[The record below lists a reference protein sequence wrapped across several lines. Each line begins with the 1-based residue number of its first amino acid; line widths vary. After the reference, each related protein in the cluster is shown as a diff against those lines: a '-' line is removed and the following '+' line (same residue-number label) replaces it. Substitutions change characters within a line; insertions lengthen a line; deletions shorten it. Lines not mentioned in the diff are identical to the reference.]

1 MLRKLFKHE
10 MHATARMYLPLFGLL
25 AVMTALNKLMGLFTR
40 PDTTSVYEAILMF
53 VYVMSV
59 AAVPVAITIIT
70 IQRFYK
76 NLLCD
81 EGYLMFTLPVRSE
94 QLILSKLFASVI
106 WCAAGALLAALSI
119 AVAAIDAEMWRAL
132 PHALRQLAEFMRVN
146 VGLNFWVFVAESAMA
161 AFISLCMSIL
171 ILYCA
176 MALGQLFHKNKLL
189 AAFGMYL
196 ALNTGLQILTT
207 VVISFFVK
215 LQTDY
220 SIFDPLI
227 DGMTEIVVIH
237 SVMGITIVFGL
248 VCAAGFFLATN
259 GLLKKKLNLE

>member
-10 MHATARMYLPLFGLL
+10 MHATARMYLPLFGML
-25 AVMTALNKLMGLFTR
+25 AVMTALSKLLGMFTS
-40 PDTTSVYEAILMF
+40 PGTTSAYEAILMF
-53 VYVMSV
+53 VYSMSV
-59 AAVPVAITIIT
+59 AAVPVAIVIIT

-106 WCAAGALLAALSI
+106 WCAAGALFAALSI
-119 AVAAIDAEMWRAL
+119 MIAVFDAEAWSELFRGIEVVAEYLRLNADINLWLFAAEAAVAAL
-132 PHALRQLAEFMRVN
+132 
-146 VGLNFWVFVAESAMA
+146 
-161 AFISLCMSIL
+161 ISLCTSSLMV
-171 ILYCA
+171 YCA

-189 AAFGMYL
+189 ASFGMYL
-196 ALNTGLQILTT
+196 ALNIALQVVTT
-207 VVISFFVK
+207 VVVSFFVK

-220 SIFDPLI
+220 SIFDPLL
-227 DGMTEIVVIH
+227 DGMTEIVVVH
-237 SVMGITIVFGL
+237 SVMGIAIVFGL
-248 VCAAGFFLATN
+248 VCAAGFFFATN

>member
-1 MLRKLFKHE
+1 
-10 MHATARMYLPLFGLL
+10 
-25 AVMTALNKLMGLFTR
+25 
-40 PDTTSVYEAILMF
+40 MF

-59 AAVPVAITIIT
+59 IAVPVAIVIIT

-106 WCAAGALLAALSI
+106 WCAAGALFAALSI
-119 AVAAIDAEMWRAL
+119 LITAMDAEMWRAL
-132 PHALRQLAEFMRVN
+132 PQVLREFAEFMRVRAD
-146 VGLNFWVFVAESAMA
+146 VNFWVFAAEVVMA
-161 AFISLCMSIL
+161 ALVSLCTWIL
-171 ILYCA
+171 IVYCA
-176 MALGQLFHKNKLL
+176 MALGQLFHKNKLF

-196 ALNTGLQILTT
+196 ALNTGLQIVMT

-227 DGMTEIVVIH
+227 DGMTEIVVMH
-237 SVMGITIVFGL
+237 SVMGIVIVFGL